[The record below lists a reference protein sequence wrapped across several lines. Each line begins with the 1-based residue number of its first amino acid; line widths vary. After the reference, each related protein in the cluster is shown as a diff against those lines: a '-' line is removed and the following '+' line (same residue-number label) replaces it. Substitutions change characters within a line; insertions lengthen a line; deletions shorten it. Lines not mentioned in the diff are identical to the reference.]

1 MPNIEKARGKVT
13 LAPGHSLAAWMKL
26 SEGADLTGGI
36 GRVDEDE
43 DEGTWPVWSFEELAK
58 HSAPG
63 DAWMAV
69 RGKVYN
75 ITPYLPY
82 HPGGVDTLME
92 AAGAD
97 GTELFDKYH
106 KWVNADGILAAC
118 CVGTLAKSGSSA
130 TMPSVGRRHA
140 GAPSRAE
147 PAAAAGA
154 ADDADVADA
163 RVRKRVKWDEPN
175 LKAHDEQRG
184 VAFGTM
190 KIDQLNTPFL
200 YLEDDGGEWADVKI
214 HPGYLES
221 HVPTASQTGAPRP
234 HKVDVEQL
242 QESLG
247 LSELIE
253 RIRGMETDADG
264 CAVLA
269 PRWAQDDATESSP
282 VVRSSFGA
290 QRQALYA
297 QEARMA
303 ALSAGLPD
311 GWAVTLSSSEPREPY
326 YAHAESGV
334 AQWERPAG

>member
-1 MPNIEKARGKVT
+1 LRYIEVSLGPSLVPRIVRSASTPPAYTDADQLRAMPNIEKARGKVT

-82 HPGGVDTLME
+82 HPGGVDLLME

-154 ADDADVADA
+154 ADAADVADA

-214 HPGYLES
+214 HPG
-221 HVPTASQTGAPRP
+221 ASTPP
-234 HKVDVEQL
+234 
-242 QESLG
+242 S
-247 LSELIE
+247 
-253 RIRGMETDADG
+253 
-264 CAVLA
+264 
-269 PRWAQDDATESSP
+269 
-282 VVRSSFGA
+282 SSFTTPV
-290 QRQALYA
+290 R
-297 QEARMA
+297 
-303 ALSAGLPD
+303 
-311 GWAVTLSSSEPREPY
+311 
-326 YAHAESGV
+326 
-334 AQWERPAG
+334 